1 MRLTHFLQSIAEC
14 MIQSLHQHVRRR
26 LQPPIRTRSSRRLP
40 GNLFIDARAG
50 IADIPG
56 DGTTKI
62 TFTSVQDTAKF
73 VAASLDLDKWEE
85 LSGIVGETKTFDE
98 VVDVAERITG
108 KTFLRTYL
116 IKGGGER
123 AERLLE
129 SLIYSE
135 VSFGSG

>member
-1 MRLTHFLQSIAEC
+1 MFAGGSNLPSEREALAGY
-14 MIQSLHQHVRRR
+14 
-26 LQPPIRTRSSRRLP
+26 P